1 MKKSI
6 IIINL
11 FLCLLILT
19 GCVSIIGK
27 TEVDDKQ
34 EVSSVKVHSNIS
46 FKGKGI
52 QLNIDSSAEEFCN
65 DEHKIVIVSERNAST
80 AKAEKEAQEELI
92 KKQLEEQERLKREE
106 AERIAKE
113 AEIKAAEEVAKKE
126 AEKEEESNIVN
137 NVTSNNVNK
146 EEVQEVISV
155 KDVSYDR
162 YATTSL
168 NIRKGPSTLYEIIG
182 SLSYNQKIHVNGE
195 CEDGW
200 VRIDYNGNNG
210 YVSSNYLSVNKIEN
224 KPVENTTSN
233 EVNKETSNNVNK
245 GNSITFNSITYRGFN
260 ISPDLGTCK
269 VSDLDERLQGFANE
283 IMEYVKYS
291 DIYEIDLGYLGWT
304 DYYEFNKVR
313 TAINNTYFEYTWG
326 LNISYSAIDG
336 NEYRLYATESRKE
349 YNENI
354 AIKEMVIKA
363 ANNCVYSG
371 MNEREAVVAINN
383 YVCRYLTYDNNAIG
397 LYQALKEGRAICGG
411 YASMFN
417 AICRYAGIECYEE
430 SGYASSGVPHAWNK
444 VKIGNEWY
452 YVDPTWNDSTN
463 NEYLLSTTLWSDH
476 IKK

>member
-34 EVSSVKVHSNIS
+34 KVSSVKVHSNIS
-46 FKGKGI
+46 FKGI
-52 QLNIDSSAEEFCN
+52 QLNVDSSTEEFYN
-65 DEHKIVIVSERNAST
+65 NEHNIVIVSERNAST

-146 EEVQEVISV
+146 EEVKEVISV

-260 ISPDLGTCK
+260 ISPDLGTYK

-313 TAINNTYFEYTWG
+313 TAINNSYFEYTWG
-326 LNISYSAIDG
+326 LNTSFSSIGG

-444 VKIGNEWY
+444 VKIGGTWY